1 MFLYQNS
8 QYKHNNLIISFIN
21 ISYEGKLMKYRKL
34 GNTGIEVS
42 EIAFG
47 AEFLVERPY
56 EDTEVL
62 IKACEENGI
71 NFVDCWMSE
80 PNVRS
85 HLGRAIKP
93 NRENW
98 VIQGHIGAT
107 WQNNQYV
114 RTREMDKVIPAF
126 EDFMERFQ
134 IDTLDFGMIHY
145 VDQLDDYN
153 EIMNGPFIEYVR
165 TLKEEGTIAHI
176 GLSTHN
182 LDIALLAAQN
192 PEIELLMFSINPAF
206 DMFGPV
212 DDVMDYRKED
222 AYDSEDLSSINPQR
236 AELYESCQNNG
247 TALTVM
253 KGFAGGNLLSDETSP
268 VGVAL
273 TPVQCIYYA
282 FEQKGVSSIF
292 VGVKT
297 VDELME
303 SLKYCDASESEK
315 NYKDVLKNAP
325 KHSFKGQCTYCGHCS
340 PCTSEI
346 DIAMVIKLFD
356 LAKYHDKV
364 PESIKEHYNDLKFNA
379 TDCIACG
386 DCEERCPFNVAIV
399 DVMLDVQDLFDL

>member
-1 MFLYQNS
+1 M
-8 QYKHNNLIISFIN
+8 
-21 ISYEGKLMKYRKL
+21 EYRKL
-34 GNTGIEVS
+34 GDTGIEVS

-62 IKACEENGI
+62 IKACEANGI

-80 PNVRS
+80 PDVRS

-98 VIQGHIGAT
+98 VIQGHIGST

-134 IDTLDFGMIHY
+134 MDTLDFGMIHY

-165 TLKEEGTIAHI
+165 KLKDDGIIAHI

-182 LDIALLAAQN
+182 PEIGLLAAEN

-206 DMFGPV
+206 DMFG
-212 DDVMDYRKED
+212 VMDDIEEYRKEE
-222 AYDSEDLSSINPQR
+222 AYDDEFSSLNPMR
-236 AELYESCQNNG
+236 AEIYETCERNK

-268 VGVAL
+268 FGVAL
-273 TPVQCIYYA
+273 TPVQCIHYA
-282 FEQKGVSSIF
+282 LTRPGVSSILC
-292 VGVKT
+292 GYDT
-297 VDELME
+297 REQVDEAVSYE
-303 SLKYCDASESEK
+303 TASDEEK
-315 NYKDVLKNAP
+315 DYASVIASAP
-325 KHSFKGQCTYCGHCS
+325 LHSYTGQCTYCGHCK
-340 PCTSEI
+340 PCPVNI
-346 DIAMVIKLFD
+346 DIAMVNKFYD
-356 LAKYHDKV
+356 LAVQQPTV
-364 PESIKEHYNDLKFNA
+364 PESVKAHYEALGTTA
-379 TDCIACG
+379 SACVG
-386 DCEERCPFNVAIV
+386 CRGCESRCPFGVSIADRMV
-399 DVMLDVQDLFDL
+399 KTRELFGK

>member
-1 MFLYQNS
+1 M
-8 QYKHNNLIISFIN
+8 
-21 ISYEGKLMKYRKL
+21 EYREL
-34 GNTGIEVS
+34 GNTGIKVS

-56 EDTEVL
+56 EDTEEL
-62 IKACEENGI
+62 IKACEANGI

-80 PNVRS
+80 PDVRS
-85 HLGRAIKP
+85 HLGKAIKP

-98 VIQGHIGAT
+98 VIQGHIGST

-134 IDTLDFGMIHY
+134 METLDFGMIHY

-165 TLKEEGTIAHI
+165 KLKEEWTIAHI

-182 LDIALLAAQN
+182 PDIGLLAAEN
-192 PEIELLMFSINPAF
+192 PEIELLMFSINPAY
-206 DMFGPV
+206 DMFGAM
-212 DDVMDYRKED
+212 DDIEEYRKEE
-222 AYDSEDLSSINPQR
+222 AYTDSMFGLNPQR
-236 AELYESCQNNG
+236 AELYELCEKNG

-268 VGVAL
+268 FGVAL
-273 TPVQCIYYA
+273 TPIQCIHYCL
-282 FEQKGVSSIF
+282 EQKGVSSIF

-297 VDELME
+297 VEELEE
-303 SLKYCDASESEK
+303 SLKYCSATEGEK
-315 NYKDVLKNAP
+315 DYAEVLKNAP
-325 KHSFKGQCTYCGHCS
+325 KHSFEGQCTYCGHCA

-346 DIAMVIKLFD
+346 DIAMVNKLFD
-356 LAKYHDKV
+356 LAKNQDEV
-364 PESIKEHYNDLKFNA
+364 PASVQEHYNNLKYNA
-379 TDCIACG
+379 SECIACG
-386 DCEERCPFNVAIV
+386 DCEPRCPFNVHIV
-399 DVMLDVQDLFDL
+399 DVMLDAQDLFGF

>member
-1 MFLYQNS
+1 
-8 QYKHNNLIISFIN
+8 
-21 ISYEGKLMKYRKL
+21 MKYRDL
-34 GNTGIEVS
+34 GDTGIKVS

-56 EDTEVL
+56 EDTEDL
-62 IKACEENGI
+62 IKACEANGI

-80 PNVRS
+80 PDVRS
-85 HLGRAIKP
+85 HLGKAIKG

-98 VIQGHIGAT
+98 IIQGHIGST

-165 TLKEEGTIAHI
+165 KLKEEGTIEHI

-182 LDIALLAAQN
+182 PDIGLLATQN
-192 PEIELLMFSINPAF
+192 PEIELLMFSINPAY
-206 DMFGPV
+206 DMFGSMG
-212 DDVMDYRKED
+212 DIEEYRKED
-222 AYDSEDLSSINPQR
+222 AYDGQMFGLNPQR
-236 AELYESCQNNG
+236 AELYETCANNG

-253 KGFAGGNLLSDETSP
+253 KGFAGGNLLDSETSP
-268 VGVAL
+268 FGVAL
-273 TPVQCIYYA
+273 TPVQCIHYCL
-282 FEQKGVSSIF
+282 EQKGVSSIF

-297 VDELME
+297 VDELEE
-303 SLKYCDASESEK
+303 SLKYCDATESEK
-315 NYKDVLKNAP
+315 EYVETLKNAP
-325 KHSFKGQCTYCGHCS
+325 KHSFEGQCTYCGHCA
-340 PCTSEI
+340 PCASEI
-346 DIAMVIKLFD
+346 DISMVNKLFD
-356 LAKYHDKV
+356 LAKNRDEV
-364 PESIKEHYNDLKFNA
+364 PASVMEHYNNLKYNA

-386 DCEERCPFNVAIV
+386 DCEPRCPFNVHIV
-399 DVMLDVQDLFDL
+399 DVMLDAQDLFGF

>member
-1 MFLYQNS
+1 
-8 QYKHNNLIISFIN
+8 
-21 ISYEGKLMKYRKL
+21 MKYRDL
-34 GNTGIEVS
+34 GDTGIKVS

-56 EDTEVL
+56 EDTEEL
-62 IKACEENGI
+62 IKACEANGI

-80 PNVRS
+80 LDVRS
-85 HLGRAIKP
+85 HLGKAIKG

-98 VIQGHIGAT
+98 VIQGHIGST

-165 TLKEEGTIAHI
+165 KLKEEGTIEHI

-182 LDIALLAAQN
+182 PDIGLLAAQN
-192 PEIELLMFSINPAF
+192 PEIELLMFSINPAY
-206 DMFGPV
+206 DMFGSMG
-212 DDVMDYRKED
+212 DIEEYRKED
-222 AYDSEDLSSINPQR
+222 AYDGQMFGLNPQR
-236 AELYESCQNNG
+236 AELYETCANNG

-253 KGFAGGNLLSDETSP
+253 KGFAGGNLLDSETSP
-268 VGVAL
+268 FGVAL
-273 TPVQCIYYA
+273 TPVQCIHYCL
-282 FEQKGVSSIF
+282 EQKGVSSIF

-297 VDELME
+297 VDELEE
-303 SLKYCDASESEK
+303 SLKYCDATESEK
-315 NYKDVLKNAP
+315 EYAEILKNAP
-325 KHSFKGQCTYCGHCS
+325 KHSFEGQCTYCGHCA
-340 PCTSEI
+340 PCASEI
-346 DIAMVIKLFD
+346 DIAMVNKLFD
-356 LAKYHDKV
+356 LAKNQDEV
-364 PESIKEHYNDLKFNA
+364 PASIREHYNNLKYNA

-386 DCEERCPFNVAIV
+386 DCEPRCPFNVHIV
-399 DVMLDVQDLFDL
+399 DVMLDAQDLFGF

>member
-1 MFLYQNS
+1 
-8 QYKHNNLIISFIN
+8 
-21 ISYEGKLMKYRKL
+21 MKYRKL

-47 AEFLVERPY
+47 AEFLVQRPY
-56 EDTEVL
+56 EDAEEL

-71 NFVDCWMSE
+71 NFLDCWMSE
-80 PNVRS
+80 PDVRS
-85 HLGRAIKP
+85 HLGRAIKD
-93 NRENW
+93 NRDAW
-98 VIQGHIGAT
+98 VIQGHIGST

-145 VDQLDDYN
+145 VDQIEDYE

-165 TLKEEGTIAHI
+165 KLKSEGTIEHI

-182 LDIALLAAQN
+182 PDIGLLAAKN

-206 DMFGPV
+206 DMFGSMP
-212 DDVMDYRKED
+212 DIEEYRKED
-222 AYDSEDLSSINPQR
+222 AYDREFSSLNPQR
-236 AELYESCQNNG
+236 DELYSLCEENG

-268 VGVAL
+268 FGVAL
-273 TPVQCIYYA
+273 TPIQCIHYA
-282 FEQKGVSSIF
+282 LEQKGVSSIF

-297 VDELME
+297 VDELIE
-303 SLKYCDASESEK
+303 SLKYCGATDAEK
-315 NYKDVLKNAP
+315 DYAEVLINAP
-325 KHSFKGQCTYCGHCS
+325 KHSFDGQCTYCGHCA

-346 DIAMVIKLFD
+346 DIAMVNKLFD
-356 LAKYHDKV
+356 LAKNKDEV
-364 PESIKEHYNDLKFNA
+364 PASVQEHYNNLKYNA
-379 TDCIACG
+379 SECIACG
-386 DCEERCPFNVAIV
+386 DCEERCPFNVHIV
-399 DVMLDVQDLFDL
+399 DVMLDAQDLFGF

>member
-1 MFLYQNS
+1 
-8 QYKHNNLIISFIN
+8 
-21 ISYEGKLMKYRKL
+21 MKYRDL
-34 GNTGIEVS
+34 GDTGIKVS

-56 EDTEVL
+56 EDTEDL
-62 IKACEENGI
+62 IKACEANGI

-80 PNVRS
+80 PDVRS
-85 HLGRAIKP
+85 HLGKAIKG

-98 VIQGHIGAT
+98 IIQGHIGST

-165 TLKEEGTIAHI
+165 KLKEEGTIEHI

-182 LDIALLAAQN
+182 PDIGLLAAQN
-192 PEIELLMFSINPAF
+192 PEIELLMFSINPAY
-206 DMFGPV
+206 DMFGSMG
-212 DDVMDYRKED
+212 DIEEYRKED
-222 AYDSEDLSSINPQR
+222 AYDGQMFGLNPQR
-236 AELYESCQNNG
+236 AELYETCANNG

-253 KGFAGGNLLSDETSP
+253 KGFAGGNLLDSETSP
-268 VGVAL
+268 FGVAL
-273 TPVQCIYYA
+273 TPVQCIHYCL
-282 FEQKGVSSIF
+282 EQKGVSSIF

-297 VDELME
+297 VDELEE
-303 SLKYCDASESEK
+303 SLKYCDATESEK
-315 NYKDVLKNAP
+315 EYAETLKNAP
-325 KHSFKGQCTYCGHCS
+325 KHSFEGQCTYCGHCA
-340 PCTSEI
+340 PCASEI
-346 DIAMVIKLFD
+346 DIAMVNKLFD
-356 LAKYHDKV
+356 LAKNRDEV
-364 PESIKEHYNDLKFNA
+364 PASVMEHYNNLKYNA

-386 DCEERCPFNVAIV
+386 DCEPRCPFNVHIV
-399 DVMLDVQDLFDL
+399 DVMLDAQDLFGF

>member
-1 MFLYQNS
+1 
-8 QYKHNNLIISFIN
+8 
-21 ISYEGKLMKYRKL
+21 MKYRDL
-34 GNTGIEVS
+34 GDTGIKVS

-56 EDTEVL
+56 EDTEDL
-62 IKACEENGI
+62 IKACEANGI

-80 PNVRS
+80 PDVRS
-85 HLGRAIKP
+85 HLGKAIKG

-98 VIQGHIGAT
+98 IIQGHIGST

-165 TLKEEGTIAHI
+165 KLKEEGTIEHI

-182 LDIALLAAQN
+182 PDIGLLAAQN
-192 PEIELLMFSINPAF
+192 PEIELLMFSINPAY
-206 DMFGPV
+206 DMFGSMG
-212 DDVMDYRKED
+212 DIEEYRKED
-222 AYDSEDLSSINPQR
+222 AYDGQMFGLNPQR
-236 AELYESCQNNG
+236 AELYETCANNG

-253 KGFAGGNLLSDETSP
+253 KGFAGGNLLDSETSP
-268 VGVAL
+268 FGVAL
-273 TPVQCIYYA
+273 TPVQCIHYCL
-282 FEQKGVSSIF
+282 EQKGVSSIF

-297 VDELME
+297 VDELEE
-303 SLKYCDASESEK
+303 SLKYCDATESEK
-315 NYKDVLKNAP
+315 EYVETLKNAP
-325 KHSFKGQCTYCGHCS
+325 KHSFEGQCTYCGHCA
-340 PCTSEI
+340 PCASEI
-346 DIAMVIKLFD
+346 DIAMVNKLFD
-356 LAKYHDKV
+356 LAKNRDEV
-364 PESIKEHYNDLKFNA
+364 PASVMEHYNNLKYNA

-386 DCEERCPFNVAIV
+386 DCEPRCPFNVHIV
-399 DVMLDVQDLFDL
+399 DVMLDAQDLFGF

>member
-1 MFLYQNS
+1 
-8 QYKHNNLIISFIN
+8 
-21 ISYEGKLMKYRKL
+21 MKYRKL

-62 IKACEENGI
+62 IRACEENGI

-80 PNVRS
+80 PDVRS

-126 EDFMERFQ
+126 EDLMERFQ
-134 IDTLDFGMIHY
+134 MDTLDFGMIHY

-165 TLKEEGTIAHI
+165 KLKEEGTIEHI

-182 LDIALLAAQN
+182 PDIGILAAEN
-192 PEIELLMFSINPAF
+192 PEIELLMFSMNPAF
-206 DMFGPV
+206 DMFGAMG
-212 DDVMDYRKED
+212 DIMDYRAED
-222 AYDSEDLSSINPQR
+222 AFDDEELSSLNPQR
-236 AELYESCQNNG
+236 AELYELCENNG
-247 TALTVM
+247 TAITVM
-253 KGFAGGNLLSDETSP
+253 KGFAGGNLLSSETSP
-268 VGVAL
+268 FGVAL
-273 TPVQCIYYA
+273 TPVQCINYA
-282 FEQKGVSSIF
+282 LEQKGVSSIF

-303 SLKYCDASESEK
+303 SLKYCKATDAEK
-315 NYKDVLKNAP
+315 DYAEVLRNAP
-325 KHSFKGQCTYCGHCS
+325 QHSFRGQCTYCGHCA
-340 PCTSEI
+340 PCT
-346 DIAMVIKLFD
+346 
-356 LAKYHDKV
+356 
-364 PESIKEHYNDLKFNA
+364 
-379 TDCIACG
+379 
-386 DCEERCPFNVAIV
+386 
-399 DVMLDVQDLFDL
+399 

>member
-1 MFLYQNS
+1 
-8 QYKHNNLIISFIN
+8 
-21 ISYEGKLMKYRKL
+21 MKYRDL
-34 GNTGIEVS
+34 GDAGIKVS

-56 EDTEVL
+56 EDTEEL
-62 IKACEENGI
+62 IKACEANGI

-80 PNVRS
+80 PDVRS
-85 HLGRAIKP
+85 HLGKAIKG

-98 VIQGHIGAT
+98 VIQGHIGST

-165 TLKEEGTIAHI
+165 KLKDDGTIEHI

-182 LDIALLAAQN
+182 PDIGLLAAQN
-192 PEIELLMFSINPAF
+192 PEIELLMFSINPAY
-206 DMFGPV
+206 DMFGSME
-212 DDVMDYRKED
+212 DIEEYRKDD
-222 AYDSEDLSSINPQR
+222 AYDTQMFGLNPQR
-236 AELYESCQNNG
+236 AEIYETCANNG

-253 KGFAGGNLLSDETSP
+253 KGFAGGNLLDSETSP
-268 VGVAL
+268 FEVAL
-273 TPVQCIYYA
+273 TPVQCIHYCL
-282 FEQKGVSSIF
+282 EQKGVSSIF

-297 VDELME
+297 VDELEE
-303 SLKYCDASESEK
+303 SLKYCDATESEK
-315 NYKDVLKNAP
+315 EYAEILKNAP
-325 KHSFKGQCTYCGHCS
+325 KHSFEGQCTYCGHCA
-340 PCTSEI
+340 PCASEI
-346 DIAMVIKLFD
+346 DIAMVNKLFD
-356 LAKYHDKV
+356 LAKNQDEV
-364 PESIKEHYNDLKFNA
+364 PASIREHYNNLKYNA

-386 DCEERCPFNVAIV
+386 DCEPRCPFNVHIV
-399 DVMLDVQDLFDL
+399 DVMLDAQDLFGF

>member
-1 MFLYQNS
+1 M
-8 QYKHNNLIISFIN
+8 QYR
-21 ISYEGKLMKYRKL
+21 EL
-34 GNTGIEVS
+34 GNTGIKVS

-56 EDTEVL
+56 EDTEEL
-62 IKACEENGI
+62 IKACEANGI

-80 PNVRS
+80 PDVRS
-85 HLGRAIKP
+85 HLGKAIKP

-134 IDTLDFGMIHY
+134 LDVLDFGMIHY
-145 VDQLDDYN
+145 VDQMDDYE

-165 TLKEEGTIAHI
+165 KLKEEGTIAHI
-176 GLSTHN
+176 GFSTHN
-182 LDIALLAAQN
+182 PEIGLLAAKN

-206 DMFGPV
+206 DMFG
-212 DDVMDYRKED
+212 VMDDIEEYRKED
-222 AYDSEDLSSINPQR
+222 AYDEEFSSLNPIR
-236 AELYESCQNNG
+236 AELYETCEKNR

-268 VGVAL
+268 FGVAL
-273 TPVQCIYYA
+273 TPVQCIHYCL
-282 FEQKGVSSIF
+282 EHKGVDSIF

-297 VDELME
+297 VSELEE
-303 SLKYCDASESEK
+303 SLKYCDATEAEK
-315 NYKDVLKNAP
+315 DYASVLRNAP
-325 KHSFKGQCTYCGHCS
+325 KHSFDGQCTYCGHCA

-346 DIAMVIKLFD
+346 DIAMVNKLFD
-356 LAKYHDKV
+356 LAKNQDKV
-364 PESIKEHYNDLKFNA
+364 PASIQEHYNNLKYNA

-386 DCEERCPFNVAIV
+386 DCEPRCPFNVHIV
-399 DVMLDVQDLFDL
+399 DVMLDAQDLFGF

>member
-1 MFLYQNS
+1 M
-8 QYKHNNLIISFIN
+8 
-21 ISYEGKLMKYRKL
+21 EYRKL

-80 PNVRS
+80 PDVRS

-98 VIQGHIGAT
+98 VVQGHIGST
-107 WQNNQYV
+107 WQDGQYV

-134 IDTLDFGMIHY
+134 LDVLDFGMIHY
-145 VDQLDDYN
+145 VDQFEDYE

-165 TLKEEGTIAHI
+165 KLKNDGTIAHI

-182 LDIALLAAQN
+182 LDIGMLAAEN

-206 DMFGPV
+206 DMFGPM
-212 DDVMDYRKED
+212 DDIEEYRKED
-222 AYDSEDLSSINPQR
+222 AYEGEFSSLNPQR
-236 AELYESCQNNG
+236 AELYELCEKNG

-268 VGVAL
+268 FGVAL
-273 TPVQCIYYA
+273 TPVQCIHYA
-282 FEQKGVSSIF
+282 LEQKGVSSIF

-303 SLKYCDASESEK
+303 SLKYCDATEEEK
-315 NYKDVLKNAP
+315 DYAEVLKNAP
-325 KHSFKGQCTYCGHCS
+325 KHSFEGQCTYCGHCA
-340 PCTSEI
+340 PCSSGI
-346 DIAMVIKLFD
+346 DIAMVNKLFD
-356 LAKYHDKV
+356 LAKNHDEV
-364 PESIKEHYNDLKFNA
+364 PASIQEHYNNLKFNA
-379 TDCIACG
+379 TNCIACG
-386 DCEERCPFNVAIV
+386 ECEPRCPFNVYIV
-399 DVMLDVQDLFDL
+399 DVMLDAQDLFGF

>member
-1 MFLYQNS
+1 
-8 QYKHNNLIISFIN
+8 
-21 ISYEGKLMKYRKL
+21 MKYRDL
-34 GNTGIEVS
+34 GDTGIKVS

-56 EDTEVL
+56 EDTEDL
-62 IKACEENGI
+62 IKACEANGI

-80 PNVRS
+80 PDVRS
-85 HLGRAIKP
+85 HLGKAIKG

-98 VIQGHIGAT
+98 IIQGHIGST

-165 TLKEEGTIAHI
+165 KLKEDGTIEHI

-182 LDIALLAAQN
+182 PDIGLLAAQN
-192 PEIELLMFSINPAF
+192 PEIELLMFSINPAY
-206 DMFGPV
+206 DMFGSMG
-212 DDVMDYRKED
+212 DIEEYRKED
-222 AYDSEDLSSINPQR
+222 AYDGQMFGLNPQR
-236 AELYESCQNNG
+236 AELYETCANNG

-253 KGFAGGNLLSDETSP
+253 KGFAGGNLLDSETSP
-268 VGVAL
+268 FGVAL
-273 TPVQCIYYA
+273 TPVQCIHYCL
-282 FEQKGVSSIF
+282 EQKGVSSIF

-297 VDELME
+297 VDELEE
-303 SLKYCDASESEK
+303 SLKYCDATESEK
-315 NYKDVLKNAP
+315 EYVETLKNAP
-325 KHSFKGQCTYCGHCS
+325 KHSFEGQCTYCGHCA
-340 PCTSEI
+340 PCASEI
-346 DIAMVIKLFD
+346 DIAMVNKLFD
-356 LAKYHDKV
+356 LAKNRDEV
-364 PESIKEHYNDLKFNA
+364 PASVMEHYNNLKYNA

-386 DCEERCPFNVAIV
+386 DCEPRCPFNVHIV
-399 DVMLDVQDLFDL
+399 DVMLDAQDLFGF

>member
-1 MFLYQNS
+1 M
-8 QYKHNNLIISFIN
+8 
-21 ISYEGKLMKYRKL
+21 EYRKL

-56 EDTEVL
+56 EDTKVL
-62 IKACEENGI
+62 IDACEEHGI

-80 PNVRS
+80 PDVRS

-93 NRENW
+93 NRKNW
-98 VIQGHIGAT
+98 VIQGHIGST

-134 IDTLDFGMIHY
+134 IDSLDFGMIHY

-153 EIMNGPFIEYVR
+153 EIMEGPFIDYVR
-165 TLKEEGTIAHI
+165 KLKSDGTIKHI

-182 LDIALLAAQN
+182 PDIGLLAAEN

-206 DMFGPV
+206 DMFGTME
-212 DDVMDYRKED
+212 DIEEYRKED
-222 AYDSEDLSSINPQR
+222 AYDREFSSLNPKR
-236 AELYESCQNNG
+236 AELYELCEKNG

-268 VGVAL
+268 FGVAL
-273 TPVQCIYYA
+273 TPVQCIHYCL
-282 FEQKGVSSIF
+282 EQKGVSSIF

-297 VDELME
+297 VAELEE
-303 SLKYCDASESEK
+303 SLKYCNASDDEK
-315 NYKDVLKNAP
+315 DYAEVLKNAP
-325 KHSFKGQCTYCGHCS
+325 KHSFEGQCTYCGHCQ
-340 PCTSEI
+340 PCASEI
-346 DIAMVIKLFD
+346 DIAMVNKLFD
-356 LAKYHDKV
+356 LAKNHDEV
-364 PESIKEHYNDLKFNA
+364 PASVQEHYNNLKFNA
-379 TDCIACG
+379 TDCITCG
-386 DCEERCPFNVAIV
+386 DCELRCPFDVHIV
-399 DVMLDVQDLFDL
+399 DVMLDAQDLFGF